1 MVVAPATLTSATLSS
16 ATLLSVML
24 SLRVVVDSALSLD
37 GPVEPAEGREG
48 KAAGVA
54 AQGREERAI
63 EWGGRRRGDWETA

>member
-37 GPVEPAEGREG
+37 GSVEPAEGREG